1 VRGLREIVAD
11 PTYGGVQ
18 PRRAMSLQS
27 YLHIMQ
33 KPLFPLLLLFCSL
46 PAFGQIHTFAVAPD
60 ATMLRPAAQILI
72 AGSGSVQGANGTFF
86 HSDIVVLNYR
96 TVSQR
101 VAFTWLPNGQTAGA
115 PMFLTINASS
125 GIISEDFV
133 GTILGQS
140 GLGAL
145 LITGVDSTGALD
157 PSAQLYATERVWTP
171 QPGSGGTVSQSFPPI
186 ATSDINLTRATILGQ
201 RLDARYR
208 TNVGIVNLDTVAR
221 TFDVVQTTDD
231 PTAPQNTS
239 TVTVQPMSMVQIPLP
254 NLTSSAL
261 QIAVQPEVAINP
273 ALWMAYGSSVDNS
286 TGDSWSSLGFQ
297 AR

>member
-1 VRGLREIVAD
+1 
-11 PTYGGVQ
+11 
-18 PRRAMSLQS
+18 
-27 YLHIMQ
+27 MQ
-33 KPLFPLLLLFCSL
+33 RKLLPLLLLFCSL
-46 PAFGQIHTFAVAPD
+46 PAFAQLHTFTIAPD
-60 ATMLRPAAQILI
+60 ATMTRPAPQILI

-86 HSDIVVLNYR
+86 HSDIVLLNYR

-101 VAFTWLPNGQTAGA
+101 VAFTWMPNGQTAG
-115 PMFLTINASS
+115 PPTYLMVNANS

-133 GTILGQS
+133 GTTLGQS

-145 LITGVDSTGALD
+145 LITGVDSTGTLD

-171 QPGSGGTVSQSFPPI
+171 LPGSGGTVSQSFPPI

-201 RLDARYR
+201 RLDSRYR

-231 PTAPQNTS
+231 PAAPLNT
-239 TVTVQPMSMVQIPLP
+239 TVVTVPPVSMVQIPLP
-254 NLTSSAL
+254 TLTSSAL

-273 ALWMAYGSSVDNS
+273 TLWMAYGSSVDNS